1 MNIMLLSLLGW
12 GTACRKST
20 DATYSKQTA
29 MSIVRIDTKGIVIDE
44 RIEDRSWVDVELE
57 LIHGSTDKPAKL
69 DGTVTWS
76 GHGAMHIRG
85 NSSSDYEKAA
95 VRVRNPR
102 WIW

>member
-12 GTACRKST
+12 GTACRKGT
-20 DATYSKQTA
+20 DATYGKQTA

-69 DGTVTWS
+69 DG
-76 GHGAMHIRG
+76 
-85 NSSSDYEKAA
+85 
-95 VRVRNPR
+95 
-102 WIW
+102 